1 FARAGG
7 TRSDPERPAKE
18 RLPRRVVTR
27 CHDEFSKRRAGRSV
41 RRAVSP
47 RMAGA
52 DAANKRTLASAGGT
66 RSDPERPAMERLS
79 RRVVARAAAG
89 DEQLRAVIEAMPP

>member
-1 FARAGG
+1 MF
-7 TRSDPERPAKE
+7 
-18 RLPRRVVTR
+18 
-27 CHDEFSKRRAGRSV
+27 
-41 RRAVSP
+41 
-47 RMAGA
+47 
-52 DAANKRTLASAGGT
+52 ASAGGT